1 MGVIKATVWVLL
13 KQLYGC
19 SSSNCMGVIK
29 ATVWVLLKVWVYQS
43 NCMGVIKATV
53 WVLLKQLYGCY

>member
-13 KQLYGC
+13 KQ
-19 SSSNCMGVIK
+19 MGVIK
-29 ATVWVLLKVWVYQS
+29 A
-43 NCMGVIKATV
+43 NV

>member
-13 KQLYGC
+13 KQQYGC
-19 SSSNCMGVIK
+19 
-29 ATVWVLLKVWVYQS
+29 YQS

>member
-13 KQLYGC
+13 KQL
-19 SSSNCMGVIK
+19 GVIK
-29 ATVWVLLKVWVYQS
+29 ACMVLLKQLYGCYVKS

>member
-13 KQLYGC
+13 KQLYGVIKANVLL
-19 SSSNCMGVIK
+19 SSKCMGVIK
-29 ATVWVLLKVWVYQS
+29 ANVWVL
-43 NCMGVIKATV
+43 CMGVIKATV